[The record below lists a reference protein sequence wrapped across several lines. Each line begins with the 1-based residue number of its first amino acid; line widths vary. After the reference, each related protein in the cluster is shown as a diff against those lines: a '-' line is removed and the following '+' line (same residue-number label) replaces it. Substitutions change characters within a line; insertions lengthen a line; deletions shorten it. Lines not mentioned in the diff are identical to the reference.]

1 MNPWKTQFASLEI
14 SSIMNDSLYIAAT
27 GMHMQ
32 QKSVDT
38 IANNMANVNTPGFK
52 RGKVSFEDM
61 VYRDLSGA
69 AAAGAPAG
77 QRLWQGSGV
86 AISSILKSFVA
97 GELKKT
103 DQQMDLAVQGEGFVE
118 VVSGDGTPAYTR
130 GGTLVVDKDGFL
142 ASSSGHA
149 LKPAIHIGSEASQMS
164 IESDGRVM
172 VRGRDEKSLPVE
184 AGRIELVRFAD
195 ASGLTALGSNLYQ
208 PTERSGEAISG
219 RAGEDGM
226 GTLAQGFV
234 EGSNVSLV
242 TEMVELMVAQR
253 AYESSVKVIQAS
265 DEMLAMS
272 NNLRK

>member
-1 MNPWKTQFASLEI
+1 
-14 SSIMNDSLYIAAT
+14 MNDSLYIAAT

-61 VYRDLSGA
+61 VYRDLGGSSA
-69 AAAGAPAG
+69 VAGAPGA

-86 AISSILKSFVA
+86 AVSSILKSFVA
-97 GELKKT
+97 GELKQT
-103 DQQMDLAVQGEGFVE
+103 GQQMDLAIQGDGFVE
-118 VVSGDGTPAYTR
+118 VVASDGTAAYTR
-130 GGTLVVDKDGFL
+130 GGILAIDKDGFL
-142 ASSSGHA
+142 ASAGGHA
-149 LKPAIHIGSEASQMS
+149 LKPAIHVGTDAKDIT

-172 VRGRDEKSLPVE
+172 VRGRDQSSLVE
-184 AGRIELVRFAD
+184 AGRIELVRFTD
-195 ASGLTALGSNLYQ
+195 ASGLAALGSNLYQ
-208 PTERSGEAISG
+208 PTERSGEAIAG
-219 RAGEDGM
+219 RAGEDGL

-234 EGSNVSLV
+234 EASNVSLV
-242 TEMVELMVAQR
+242 EEMVELMMAQR

-265 DEMLAMS
+265 DELLAMS

>member
-1 MNPWKTQFASLEI
+1 
-14 SSIMNDSLYIAAT
+14 MNDSLYIAAT

-61 VYRDLSGA
+61 VYRDISGVGA
-69 AAAGAPAG
+69 VAGAPGG

-103 DQQMDLAVQGEGFVE
+103 DQQMDLAIEGEGFVE
-118 VVSGDGTPAYTR
+118 VVASDGTAAYTR
-130 GGTLVVDKDGFL
+130 GGTLTIDKDGFL
-142 ASSSGHA
+142 ASAGGRP
-149 LKPAIHIGSEASQMS
+149 LKPAIHVGTDAKEIT

-172 VRGRDEKSLPVE
+172 VRGRDGSSPME
-184 AGRIELVRFAD
+184 AGRIEMVRFAD
-195 ASGLTALGSNLYQ
+195 ASGLAALGSNLYQ

-219 RAGEDGM
+219 RAGEDGL
-226 GTLAQGFV
+226 GTFAQGFV
-234 EGSNVSLV
+234 EASNVSLV
-242 TEMVELMVAQR
+242 QEMVDLMVAQR

-265 DEMLAMS
+265 DELLAMS